1 MDQFDGIIAESLK
14 PLIEGL
20 RNARLSH
27 NWSQADMAA
36 RSGISRSA
44 YQNLENGCGN
54 ITLVNL
60 LAILAV
66 LKLEQNLSLLIPPT
80 LEPIKSDRRRARRR
94 KIHQSS

>member
-1 MDQFDGIIAESLK
+1 MHCNSMDQFDGIIAESLK

-44 YQNLENGCGN
+44 YQNLENGYFGKSARDTSCSK
-54 ITLVNL
+54 TR
-60 LAILAV
+60 A
-66 LKLEQNLSLLIPPT
+66 KPKPT
-80 LEPIKSDRRRARRR
+80 YSAYLRTY
-94 KIHQSS
+94 